1 MKKRIKLL
9 WLGGVGLALALSLN
23 ACDKKSEE
31 PPASVGS
38 APAPAPETP
47 AVPSQPSSPS
57 GDTGT
62 TGSAP
67 QKSPDAT
74 KSQG

>member
-1 MKKRIKLL
+1 MNNRTKLL
-9 WLGGVGLALALSLN
+9 WLAGASLGLLLSLN
-23 ACDKKSEE
+23 ACNKKSEE

-47 AVPSQPSSPS
+47 APSQPNAPS
-57 GDTGT
+57 GDIGS

-67 QKSPDAT
+67 QKSDDAS
-74 KSQG
+74 KSHG

>member
-1 MKKRIKLL
+1 MKKRTKLL
-9 WLGGVGLALALSLN
+9 WLAGASLGLALSLN

-47 AVPSQPSSPS
+47 APSRQSSSPS
-57 GDTGT
+57 GDTGA

-67 QKSPDAT
+67 QKSNDA
-74 KSQG
+74 KSEG